1 MRTGRHRLTLLPLGV
16 AGIVLSACM
25 PGLAG
30 GGPVPGST
38 TGEARSKAQAASR
51 SLLPD
56 VTTRLSQA
64 DGAVASS
71 GDPKPALQGNPTGI
85 WTADGGVPAW
95 VAMPLTGPEPQ
106 TLLVTW
112 NAVGY
117 SYLNTEN
124 APIRYTLQASTDSH
138 DGRDGTWQTVATVS
152 DNAVRARVDTIHA
165 PGARWIKLAI
175 ETAGQNHLRL
185 RDLAVYGVAA
195 GNRPDAWF
203 MLGDSITD
211 GSYNALASRDFV
223 EAVRRALP
231 AHTPVVIDGGTQG
244 DNSSQGAAKLPNA
257 LLLCPPGSFVG
268 IAFGTNDTAQNAPL
282 TTYRQNLQRMIDMVV
297 ASGRTPMLPRAPWFP
312 NPKVVDYN
320 TVVDELV
327 AANHLQPGPDLYA
340 WFQAHPEE
348 LGTDQ
353 IHPKE
358 TGRRS
363 LQRLWGE
370 AVARAYQA
378 R

>member
-1 MRTGRHRLTLLPLGV
+1 MGTGRHRLTWFPLGV
-16 AGIVLSACM
+16 AGIILTACM

-30 GGPVPGST
+30 SAPVPGSAFPD
-38 TGEARSKAQAASR
+38 GRSTALAAGR
-51 SLLPD
+51 GLMPD
-56 VTTRLSQA
+56 VTTRLSQP

-71 GDPKPALQGNPTGI
+71 GDPKPALQGTTGI
-85 WTADGGVPAW
+85 WTADGLPAW
-95 VAMPLTGPEPQ
+95 VAMPLTAAAPS
-106 TLLVTW
+106 TLLITW

-117 SYLNTEN
+117 TYLNTEN
-124 APIRYTLQASTDSH
+124 APIRYTLQVSTDSH
-138 DGRDGTWQTVATVS
+138 DGRDGTWQTVALVR

-175 ETAGQNHLRL
+175 ETAGQSHLRL

-195 GNRPDAWF
+195 GSRPDAWF

-223 EAVRRALP
+223 ETVHRALP
-231 AHTPVVIDGGTQG
+231 THTPVVIDGGTQG

-268 IAFGTNDTAQNAPL
+268 IAFGTNDTAQNVPL

-297 ASGRTPMLPRAPWFP
+297 ASGRTPMLPRVPWFP

-320 TVVDELV
+320 TVVDDVV

-353 IHPKE
+353 VHPKE

-370 AVARAYQA
+370 AVVRAYQS